1 MRTDAPLGGNVDSNT
16 AADHERVL
24 ADALAQLPSKL
35 NPALQRL

>member
-24 ADALAQLPSKL
+24 ADALA
-35 NPALQRL
+35 AVTV